1 MERIAVMNNVLEKLI
16 LVLVLF
22 GATALGHD
30 RKDVDD
36 ISVLFGGEPEPM
48 VNDERQ
54 FLRWKFT
61 DVDTKEVITDLEAL
75 EAVVTF
81 AGKEAGT
88 FTARGPRRE
97 PGVYKTSH
105 IFAVPGE
112 GEVTLSFKRE
122 GNDKVYTVTFTF
134 SVISRH
140 ELTIPR

>member
-1 MERIAVMNNVLEKLI
+1 MNNMLSK
-16 LVLVLF
+16 LVLVLIF
-22 GATALGHD
+22 FAATASSHD
-30 RKDVDD
+30 RKNVDD

-61 DVDTKEVITDLEAL
+61 DVETNELITDLEAL

-81 AGKEAGT
+81 AGKEVGT
-88 FTARGPRRE
+88 FTARGPRRD

-122 GNDKVYTVTFTF
+122 GNDKIYTVTFSF

-140 ELTIPR
+140 ELIIPR

>member
-1 MERIAVMNNVLEKLI
+1 MNNMLSKLI
-16 LVLVLF
+16 LVLSFF
-22 GATALGHD
+22 GATAFGHD
-30 RKDVDD
+30 RTNVDD

-54 FLRWKFT
+54 VLRWRFN
-61 DVDTKEVITDLEAL
+61 DVDTDELITDLEEL

-88 FTARGPRRE
+88 FTARSTRRE

-105 IFAVPGE
+105 IFTTPGE

-122 GNDKVYTVTFTF
+122 GNDKIYTVTFSF
-134 SVISRH
+134 SVLPRR
-140 ELTIPR
+140 ELEIPR

>member
-1 MERIAVMNNVLEKLI
+1 MNNMLRKLI
-16 LVLVLF
+16 LVLSFF
-22 GATALGHD
+22 GATAFGHD
-30 RKDVDD
+30 RTNVDD

-54 FLRWKFT
+54 VLRWRFN
-61 DVDTKEVITDLEAL
+61 DVDTDELITDLEKL

-88 FTARGPRRE
+88 FAARSTRRE

-105 IFAVPGE
+105 IFTTPGE

-122 GNDKVYTVTFTF
+122 GNDKIYTVTFSF
-134 SVISRH
+134 SVLPRS
-140 ELTIPR
+140 ELEIPR

>member
-1 MERIAVMNNVLEKLI
+1 
-16 LVLVLF
+16 
-22 GATALGHD
+22 
-30 RKDVDD
+30 
-36 ISVLFGGEPEPM
+36 M

-61 DVDTKEVITDLEAL
+61 DVETNELITDLEAL

-81 AGKEAGT
+81 AGKEVGT
-88 FTARGPRRE
+88 FTARGPRRD

-122 GNDKVYTVTFTF
+122 GNDKIYTVTFSF

-140 ELTIPR
+140 ELIIPR

>member
-1 MERIAVMNNVLEKLI
+1 MKDMLSKLI
-16 LVLVLF
+16 LVLIFF
-22 GATALGHD
+22 GATAFGHD
-30 RKDVDD
+30 RKNVDD

-61 DVDTKEVITDLEAL
+61 DVETNELITDLEAL

-81 AGKEAGT
+81 AGKEVGA
-88 FTARGPRRE
+88 FTARGPRRD

-122 GNDKVYTVTFTF
+122 GNDKIYTVTFSF

-140 ELTIPR
+140 NLIIPR

>member
-1 MERIAVMNNVLEKLI
+1 MNNMLSKLI
-16 LVLVLF
+16 LVLIF
-22 GATALGHD
+22 FAATASSHD
-30 RKDVDD
+30 RKNVDD

-61 DVDTKEVITDLEAL
+61 DVETNELITDLEAL

-81 AGKEAGT
+81 AGKEVGT
-88 FTARGPRRE
+88 FTARGPRRD

-122 GNDKVYTVTFTF
+122 GNDKIYTVTFSF

-140 ELTIPR
+140 ELIIPR